1 MAFYN
6 DIFVGDQEF
15 DIKKFNKYMFNNDLL
30 KTVHSNEQV
39 KPTLI
44 EEQEEKNSDDF
55 YPDNRDSLFWCIYI
69 SIYGMEEYKQIV
81 RGFDN
86 IVINEKQKIGNYFE
100 KNYRLLQNIEGI
112 KITQKEAKEMLADIM
127 TNSIVN
133 PKLLYAFAI
142 YYKKRILI
150 TRDEFYID
158 IKPFEYEGTI
168 VLIKNKQ
175 EYGINMSVELQKIT
189 DEFFK
194 LQTYEKPLKALSSY
208 TKTELQEWIEYFD
221 LKIDKKA
228 DKRIMY
234 NELNSFCKF

>member
-6 DIFVGDQEF
+6 DIFVGDQGF
-15 DIKKFNKYMFNNDLL
+15 DINNFNKYMFNNDLL

-44 EEQEEKNSDDF
+44 KEDNQENNDDF
-55 YPDNRDSLFWCIYI
+55 YPDNKDPLFWCMYI
-69 SIYGMEEYKQIV
+69 SIYGMAEYKQIT
-81 RGFDN
+81 RGFAN

-100 KNYRLLQNIEGI
+100 KNYKLLQNIEGI

-142 YYKKRILI
+142 YYQKRILI

-175 EYGINMSVELQKIT
+175 EYGINMSIELEKIKN
-189 DEFFK
+189 EFFK

-208 TKTELQEWIEYFD
+208 TKTELLEWIEYYD

>member
-6 DIFVGDQEF
+6 DIFIGDRGF
-15 DIKKFNKYMFNNDLL
+15 DINSFNKYMLTNDLL
-30 KTVHSNEQV
+30 KTVDSNEQV
-39 KPTLI
+39 KPTII
-44 EEQEEKNSDDF
+44 EEDNQENNDDF
-55 YPDNRDSLFWCIYI
+55 YPDNKDPLFWCIYI
-69 SIYGMEEYKQIV
+69 SIYGMAEYKQIA
-81 RGFDN
+81 RGFAN

-100 KNYRLLQNIEGI
+100 KNYKLLQNIEGI

-133 PKLLYAFAI
+133 PKLLYAFGI
-142 YYKKRILI
+142 YYKKRIII

-175 EYGINMSVELQKIT
+175 EYGINMSVELEKIT